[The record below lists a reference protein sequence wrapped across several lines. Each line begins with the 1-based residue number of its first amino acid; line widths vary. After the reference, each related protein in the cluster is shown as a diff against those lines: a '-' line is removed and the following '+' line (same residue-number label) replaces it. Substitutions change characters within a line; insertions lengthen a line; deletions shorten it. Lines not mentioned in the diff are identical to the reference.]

1 MATMVSS
8 YHRNKQQLSC
18 QAWVA
23 EQDVAM
29 TELSPSPDI
38 TEIKSDHVSC
48 QERDAESVNGT
59 QSRYSYKVA
68 EWKMAMTWHMS
79 IYKVAGWDMAM
90 MGHMSSYKVAGWD
103 MAMMGHMPSYKV
115 AGWDTAMMRHMSTNK
130 VAGWDSELYK
140 WAHVQLDKNR
150 NCGVSG
156 YIDWLLNETQ

>member
-68 EWKMAMTWHMS
+68 EWKMAMTGHMS
-79 IYKVAGWDMAM
+79 NYKVAGWDMAM

-103 MAMMGHMPSYKV
+103 
-115 AGWDTAMMRHMSTNK
+115 TAMMRHRSTNK

>member
-68 EWKMAMTWHMS
+68 EWKMAMT
-79 IYKVAGWDMAM
+79 
-90 MGHMSSYKVAGWD
+90 GHMSNYKVAGWD